1 MRFGLHGYPG
11 CHPFFRNELGGGS
24 RLGQEIF
31 YLAYHLHWPCS
42 EIMGLAINERKA
54 FVAMLVE
61 RIEADNQA
69 FEEMRERLRQS

>member
-1 MRFGLHGYPG
+1 
-11 CHPFFRNELGGGS
+11 
-24 RLGQEIF
+24 
-31 YLAYHLHWPCS
+31 
-42 EIMGLAINERKA
+42 MGLAINERKA